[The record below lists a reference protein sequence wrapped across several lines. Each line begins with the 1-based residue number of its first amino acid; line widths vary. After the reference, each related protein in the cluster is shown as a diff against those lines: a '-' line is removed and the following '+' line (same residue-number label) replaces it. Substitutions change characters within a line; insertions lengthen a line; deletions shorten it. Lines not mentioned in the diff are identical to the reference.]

1 MNGIEVIGAS
11 LQRMFE
17 QNFNTERSQWKRSFI
32 FWYSIFHYALVFKDK
47 VFPTAI
53 EVFLY
58 AVKFKKICLLY
69 AGSLSVI
76 SQVLFLIAL
85 S

>member
-32 FWYSIFHYALVFKDK
+32 F
-47 VFPTAI
+47 
-53 EVFLY
+53 
-58 AVKFKKICLLY
+58 
-69 AGSLSVI
+69 
-76 SQVLFLIAL
+76 
-85 S
+85 